1 MTLTE
6 NFVEEIEEMIFTGKL
21 VPGERMP
28 TVRELVDS
36 MHVSQSVVNNGIS
49 ILAQRG
55 LLKIVPRKGTYVV
68 DYLNEGGLSALASLV
83 NYSRKYLPANIMRSM
98 YDFRL
103 SNERMFFHKAAQLMT
118 DSDHEEID
126 RLIQGIIEGNDSNIQ
141 ADLAYRTIQ
150 FVSKLSGN
158 EVYIMITHGFK
169 PLYEAVYEKF
179 FRVADIKE
187 EADYLSEILSALRSI
202 DGERLDAA
210 LTAYHEFEFETLKKH
225 RFFSQSEST

>member
-83 NYSRKYLPANIMRSM
+83 NYSRKYMPENLMRSM

-103 SNERMFFHKAAQLMT
+103 SNERTFFHRASELMT
-118 DSDHEEID
+118 ESDYKEIN
-126 RLIQGIIEGNDSNIQ
+126 RLIEAIIDGNDAKTQ
-141 ADLAYRTIQ
+141 ADLAYQTIR

-158 EVYIMITHGFK
+158 EVYIMLTHGFK
-169 PLYEAVYEKF
+169 PLYDAVYEKF
-179 FRVADIKE
+179 FKVADIKE
-187 EADYLSEILSALRSI
+187 YAQLLAEIISALKSS
-202 DGERLDAA
+202 DNASLDLAIA
-210 LTAYHEFEFETLKKH
+210 NYHEFEFETLNKH
-225 RFFSQSEST
+225 RFFTQRART